1 MLFIDFLDLYF
12 MLRNNRVLDNSNS
25 SISVIPLG
33 GVDGIGSNCTLI
45 EYRNKIFIIDMG
57 LGFPDGDM
65 YGIDFLIPNI
75 DYLKKNIHKIQG
87 IFITHGH
94 LDHIGALPYTVEALN
109 YPKIYGSKFTLE
121 VVKNNFQR
129 HELDRIPELEI
140 VDSTTNLVFEDV
152 RVNFFRVNHSI
163 PEALGIIVKTP
174 EGNIVHTGDFK
185 FDNSPTM
192 EPVAEYDKIAQVGSQ
207 GVLALLSDSTN
218 SFKPGHSLS
227 EQQIMANLQNAI
239 EAAKGRVIV
248 ATFASLV
255 FRVIQLIEIAK
266 RTNRKVAIAGRSMQK
281 LLEVSQK
288 MGYLGDLKQI
298 LIETRAVEKTPDNK
312 VMVIATGAQGEEMA
326 ALSRIINGTHQ
337 DISVHKGDTI
347 ILSASVIPGNDAD
360 VQHMVDELSIQGA
373 IVYHTADDM
382 DLHTSG
388 HGHQE
393 DQKIMI
399 NLVKP
404 KYFIPA
410 HGYQSFL
417 YKHAQTAMSV
427 GMKEKNII
435 IPRRGDVIKF
445 SKGGYE
451 VIKNTIKTNPVLISG
466 AGVGDIGE
474 IVLSERQQLGNNG
487 VVIYSAV
494 ISKSQNKLIN
504 NPSIYTKGFTYF
516 NDNTELFEI
525 LNGIGQELI
534 SSALAEG
541 NQIKDLR
548 DKLKDRFQRIIYKE
562 MEREP
567 LVLILLH
574 EIA

>member
-534 SSALAEG
+534 SSALAEC